1 MRCQYAQNISDFDEI
16 GSEFHRWVGKNE
28 NALGLKSSNDFADLI
43 ENDFNF
49 YVRWYCRLRNA
60 ANSLT
65 VAVEDRLEY
74 IYYNA
79 QHNKFTLQYP
89 FLLATLSRGD
99 SESENLQKLRIVAE
113 CLDILIYRRIWNS
126 DSIAQNTMA
135 NLVPPVISK
144 IRGKSSSELIDIL
157 YTWLQETTKPFTNNK
172 MFRLQSGYRGK
183 IFLTLARITDYVSV
197 QSGDSSHYQDYM
209 RTGKNSYEVEHIWAK
224 DYTPHANE
232 FDEQEFDEYRDR
244 IGGLLLLP
252 KSVNASVGDKSYAEK
267 RNVYSGQNLLA
278 KSLHENA
285 YKNNPG
291 FVRFIERSGILFQK
305 HKEFKKVDLDSRQ
318 ELYLRLAEKI
328 WNLERLKAKQGA
340 ESGNKDRHCEPSE
353 SLDKGAEKFQCW

>member
-1 MRCQYAQNISDFDEI
+1 
-16 GSEFHRWVGKNE
+16 
-28 NALGLKSSNDFADLI
+28 
-43 ENDFNF
+43 
-49 YVRWYCRLRNA
+49 
-60 ANSLT
+60 
-65 VAVEDRLEY
+65 
-74 IYYNA
+74 
-79 QHNKFTLQYP
+79 
-89 FLLATLSRGD
+89 
-99 SESENLQKLRIVAE
+99 
-113 CLDILIYRRIWNS
+113 
-126 DSIAQNTMA
+126 MA
-135 NLVPPVISK
+135 NLMPPVISK

-285 YKNNPG
+285 YLNNPG
-291 FVRFIERSGILFQK
+291 FHRFIERSRLPFK
-305 HKEFKKVDLDSRQ
+305 EHKEFKKVDLDNRQ
-318 ELYLRLAEKI
+318 ELYLQLAEQI
-328 WNLERLKAKQGA
+328 WNPNRFKTDYDA
-340 ESGNKDRHCEPSE
+340 ESGKTVKQDVPSGFTNTLH
-353 SLDKGAEKFQCW
+353 SKNFNICRR